1 MAAGFDVCHRFLGGE
16 SLTCAEPHESPL
28 APQHRNSGP
37 IPPDHLSSCA
47 STLAGLRK
55 AAAVILESQPKM
67 VIHGNGVLR
76 SLVATILLTVLM
88 EMALIAFSI
97 AMTP

>member
-1 MAAGFDVCHRFLGGE
+1 
-16 SLTCAEPHESPL
+16 
-28 APQHRNSGP
+28 
-37 IPPDHLSSCA
+37 
-47 STLAGLRK
+47 
-55 AAAVILESQPKM
+55 VILESQRKM
-67 VIHGNGVLR
+67 AIHGNGVLR

>member
-1 MAAGFDVCHRFLGGE
+1 MLILDLRADFSRDQGV
-16 SLTCAEPHESPL
+16 
-28 APQHRNSGP
+28 NSHP
-37 IPPDHLSSCA
+37 KLE
-47 STLAGLRK
+47 TLDGLRTLLSRR
-55 AAAVILESQPKM
+55 AAVILESQQKV
-67 VIHGNGVLR
+67 VIGGNGVLT